1 MPHLDYPCPVCQ
13 EWIEILP
20 TTPEALNCPWCKE
33 PLKLSVD
40 VDNYGMSNQ
49 RDLTRLISNRQHI
62 ERMIEHAKRVEV
74 DTDVDQLKER
84 NGETYDPAQDGPISH
99 TNPNEQG

>member
-1 MPHLDYPCPVCQ
+1 MNHRDYECPVCG

-20 TTPEALNCPWCKE
+20 TTPKALTCPWCKE

-62 ERMIEHAKRVEV
+62 EKMIEHAETNASIIIQNKRPHRLVFAVSSADILREH
-74 DTDVDQLKER
+74 
-84 NGETYDPAQDGPISH
+84 G
-99 TNPNEQG
+99 NEHQR